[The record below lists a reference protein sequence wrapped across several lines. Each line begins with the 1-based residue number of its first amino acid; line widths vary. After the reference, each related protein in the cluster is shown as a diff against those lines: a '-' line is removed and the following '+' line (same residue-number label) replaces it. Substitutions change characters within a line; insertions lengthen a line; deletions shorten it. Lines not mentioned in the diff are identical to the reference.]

1 MLACPSTSETTCS
14 GVPWGPA
21 SARHLSGAAH
31 ADASG
36 QARTS
41 QLPRSSNLSGKL
53 IHVKSIREVTARG
66 SGFWYHAYEV
76 ELATW
81 TTTWA
86 DSGGTRT
93 RTLHK
98 YELLINEARVPGPR
112 YFSSEAGRQQFI
124 RRSFSDLTLRDLDP
138 PLRDD
143 VAHPLAE
150 LVGQPLLRS
159 YSWPT
164 TSSSSGVTAA

>member
-1 MLACPSTSETTCS
+1 MQRRA
-14 GVPWGPA
+14 WPA

-66 SGFWYHAYEV
+66 SGFWYHAYDV

-98 YELLINEARVPGPR
+98 YELLINEARYPG
-112 YFSSEAGRQQFI
+112 AGTSAVKQG
-124 RRSFSDLTLRDLDP
+124 
-138 PLRDD
+138 
-143 VAHPLAE
+143 A
-150 LVGQPLLRS
+150 
-159 YSWPT
+159 
-164 TSSSSGVTAA
+164 SSSSGDHSQT